1 MLPAPLVVH
10 VQAVAQKLRN
20 GILRLTTWVTSSDAP
35 FETPTTM
42 LLDVG
47 AVRFNPDQ
55 AAAQSFK
62 FDVAVND
69 RDEHHLVS
77 VRNGVLI
84 HE

>member
-1 MLPAPLVVH
+1 MACLPAPLVVQ

-62 FDVAVND
+62 FDCC
-69 RDEHHLVS
+69 RERS
-77 VRNGVLI
+77 G
-84 HE
+84 